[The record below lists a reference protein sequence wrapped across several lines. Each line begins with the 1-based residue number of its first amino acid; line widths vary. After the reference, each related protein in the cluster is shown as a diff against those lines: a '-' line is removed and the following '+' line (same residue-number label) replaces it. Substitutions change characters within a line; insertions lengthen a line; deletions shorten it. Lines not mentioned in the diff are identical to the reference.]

1 MTLRPLLLLAALLP
15 TAPLAAQSVADTSPF
30 RALAL
35 PPPDRVRGASGAPGP
50 DYWQQRAD
58 YVLRATLDTTTHML
72 SGTGTLHYENH
83 SPDTLTFV
91 WLHLEQNMF
100 APGSVT
106 HVLNQPPLLFE
117 GGAVFD
123 FSGKGFTGELT
134 VERFATGGRDLART
148 VQGTLMRVELGAP
161 LPPGGSVDFEMAWR
175 FAVPP
180 DGAARMGRVGA
191 RLYEIAQWYPRMVV
205 YDDVRGWNVLP
216 YIGAGEFYLEYGD
229 YDVTLTLPAGF
240 LVAATGTVEN
250 AAEVWTAEQRA
261 RLERA
266 RTAEE
271 RVQVVTR
278 AEAQANGARRTAG
291 TKTWRFTAP
300 TVRDFAWAAS
310 PDFRWDASGWDGILI
325 QTFYRPGA
333 TLWEEANRMARH
345 SIRFFSEKWGRYP
358 YPHATT
364 VEGPIEGME
373 YPMLTFVPASAK
385 REDLYWVLMHEF
397 GHEWFPM
404 LVGSDERRF
413 PWMDEGFNSFI
424 DYDAAEDYFRGTV
437 YGDTVRRE
445 LLFQART
452 AGQPGREQP
461 LITRPVESRDL
472 SWTAYKKPA
481 LMLTILRDAV
491 LGREAFER
499 ALREYVR
506 RWANRHPQPAD
517 FFRTME
523 NAGGRDLDWFWR
535 QWIYTT
541 ARLDQAL
548 DSVRAVGRDSTWV
561 FLSNRG
567 QMTLPV
573 TLELTLADGSRERRT
588 FPIEMWNLGAAFT
601 ARITTPRPVVAV
613 TLDPD
618 GRYPDV
624 DRANDRWRRGPAT
637 AP

>member
-1 MTLRPLLLLAALLP
+1 MTVRPLLALAVLLP
-15 TAPLAAQSVADTSPF
+15 VVPLAAQSVADTSPF
-30 RALAL
+30 RTLAL
-35 PPPDRVRGASGAPGP
+35 PAPSRMRGASGAPGP

-58 YVLRATLDTTTHML
+58 YVLRAALDTATQVL
-72 SGTGTLHYENH
+72 SGTGTIHYENH

-91 WLHLEQNMF
+91 WLQLEQNMF

-123 FSGKGFTGELT
+123 FSGKGFTGSLT
-134 VERFATGGRDLART
+134 IERFAAGGRELVRA
-148 VQGTLMRVELGAP
+148 VEGTLMRVTLAAP
-161 LPPGGSVDFEMAWR
+161 LPPGGGVDFDMAWR
-175 FAVPP
+175 FVVPP
-180 DGAARMGRVGA
+180 DGAARMGRVGG
-191 RLYEIAQWYPRMVV
+191 RLYEIAQWYPRMAV

-216 YIGAGEFYLEYGD
+216 YIGAGEFYLEFGD

-240 LVAATGTVEN
+240 LVAATGTVAN
-250 AAEVWTAEQRA
+250 PLEVWTPEQRA

-266 RTAEE
+266 RAVEE
-271 RVQVVTR
+271 RIQIVTP
-278 AEAQANGARRTAG
+278 AEAQANAARRAAG
-291 TKTWRFTAP
+291 TKTWHLTAH

-373 YPMLTFVPASAK
+373 YPMLTFVPASTK

-404 LVGSDERRF
+404 VVGSDERRY

-445 LLFQART
+445 LLYQARAAT
-452 AGQPGREQP
+452 QPGREQP

-481 LMLTILRDAV
+481 LMLTILRESV

-535 QWIYTT
+535 QWVYTT
-541 ARLDQAL
+541 ARLDQAV
-548 DSVRAVGRDSTWV
+548 DSVRAVGRDSTFV

-573 TLELTLADGSRERRT
+573 TLELTLADGARQRRT
-588 FPIEMWNLGAAFT
+588 FPIEMWNLGSAFT
-601 ARITTPRPVVAV
+601 ARIATAQPVVAV

-624 DRANDRWRRGPAT
+624 DRANDAWRRP
-637 AP
+637 